1 MEVVSW
7 AARAVMKVE
16 SAEEKAV
23 VLVRVMVMG
32 CLWKEKGWR
41 LVGCHERRLRS
52 PENQKGGVVGGQCHG
67 S

>member
-1 MEVVSW
+1 
-7 AARAVMKVE
+7 MKVE